1 MHGAADFDPMADFS
15 GSWRCTSVE
24 GDMGELMKKLGIGFM
39 KRQAAK
45 TVGYGVGKQQQVRR
59 PTRQCGRCTR

>member
-1 MHGAADFDPMADFS
+1 
-15 GSWRCTSVE
+15 
-24 GDMGELMKKLGIGFM
+24 MGELMKKLGIGFM

-59 PTRQCGRCTR
+59 SRGCSSSVQLGNIQEPPEAITSTVVGTE